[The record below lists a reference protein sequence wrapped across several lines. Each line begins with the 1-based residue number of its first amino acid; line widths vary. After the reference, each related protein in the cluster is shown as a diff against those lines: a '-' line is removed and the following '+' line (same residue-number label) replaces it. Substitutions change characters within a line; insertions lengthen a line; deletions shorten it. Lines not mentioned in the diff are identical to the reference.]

1 MRTSSLQNDVGH
13 FRADEQYFRQTLN
26 YGARYKMINQLIK
39 VIAKSNCV
47 AFLGAG
53 ASFGAVSVSE
63 QRPLRIRTSDSFE
76 PNCKYRQS

>member
-1 MRTSSLQNDVGH
+1 
-13 FRADEQYFRQTLN
+13 
-26 YGARYKMINQLIK
+26 MINQLIK

-63 QRPLRIRTSDSFE
+63 QRPPLGSELATALNQIANTDSLDLENAAQTLIDDHILRERLLDYLRSVF
-76 PNCKYRQS
+76 